1 MPSPDQL
8 VEKPAD
14 DVDTMLKAFKRSVRR
29 FPNNNY
35 LGTRDE
41 TQEGRPYKWRT
52 WREVDEL
59 TDQLAQGKYS
69 ILHTS
74 QHQCI

>member
-1 MPSPDQL
+1 MPSVDQL
-8 VEKPAD
+8 VDRPAD
-14 DVDTMLKAFKRSVRR
+14 DVDTMLKAFKRSVRK

-59 TDQLAQGKYS
+59 TDQLA
-69 ILHTS
+69 
-74 QHQCI
+74 